1 MGYVKCRS
9 CDGIGKKFF
18 DRYDKSGRYYE
29 KVVDCKA
36 CSGTGI
42 NQKFYSKNCE
52 KCYAEIIYPRAANYP
67 PKYCRDCKERIQAE
81 RERQAAKWKT
91 KSCKKCHQTIK
102 YNVEWN
108 KIPELCKDC
117 IAKEKAKWKE
127 KNCKSCLA
135 TIKYNT
141 DWQKIPEQCP
151 SCIEKERAK
160 WKEKSCESCG
170 GVIKFNIEWKKIPTL
185 CKKCRDEDK
194 GKWRKGRCED
204 CYAEIS
210 YRTDWDFI
218 PTKCSRCKQKDKD
231 CENLIRGDWEYL
243 RRLAVTYESGH
254 KSGWSKPIQG
264 SINGHLVTVS
274 FGFGNREGECLICDG
289 HVFDEEFFKQS
300 CNHDHYNGGKGP
312 HSSPKTRGKYSGPGC

>member
-52 KCYAEIIYPRAANYP
+52 KCYAEIIYPRTANYP

-127 KNCKSCLA
+127 KKCKSCSA

-141 DWQKIPEQCP
+141 DWQKIPELCP
-151 SCIEKERAK
+151 GCIKKERAK
-160 WKEKSCESCG
+160 WKEKSCKGCG
-170 GVIKFNIEWKKIPTL
+170 KTIKYNIDWKKIPEL
-185 CKKCRDEDK
+185 CKDCISKEKAKIKVKSCEACGRDVKYNTDWPRPPKFCRECANVLRILKGKEGVNKAKALEYFHRQPQIVQDGSRKTGNYVTVKSGYSRDYRKICSDFIVRDK
-194 GKWRKGRCED
+194 GLRGVHYHIVIDIDGNIIMNECRED
-204 CYAEIS
+204 
-210 YRTDWDFI
+210 
-218 PTKCSRCKQKDKD
+218 
-231 CENLIRGDWEYL
+231 
-243 RRLAVTYESGH
+243 
-254 KSGWSKPIQG
+254 
-264 SINGHLVTVS
+264 
-274 FGFGNREGECLICDG
+274 
-289 HVFDEEFFKQS
+289 
-300 CNHDHYNGGKGP
+300 HD
-312 HSSPKTRGKYSGPGC
+312 

>member
-52 KCYAEIIYPRAANYP
+52 KCYAEIIYPRTANYP

-127 KNCKSCLA
+127 KNCKKCHQTIKYNVEWNKIPELCKDCIAKEKAKWKEKNCKKCLA
-135 TIKYNT
+135 TIKYNV
-141 DWQKIPEQCP
+141 D
-151 SCIEKERAK
+151 
-160 WKEKSCESCG
+160 
-170 GVIKFNIEWKKIPTL
+170 WKKIPEL
-185 CKKCRDEDK
+185 CKDCIAKEK
-194 GKWRKGRCED
+194 AKWRVKPCEACGKD
-204 CYAEIS
+204 IRYHE
-210 YRTDWDFI
+210 DWQHI
-218 PTKCSRCKQKDKD
+218 PSLCKECKKNEVDLTNK
-231 CENLIRGDWEYL
+231 IKGDWEHL
-243 RRLAVTYESGH
+243 RRVAMTYANNH
-254 KSGWSKPIQG
+254 KGGWSRIVQG
-264 SINGHLVTVS
+264 SINGHLVTAS
-274 FGFGNREGECLICDG
+274 FGFGSKEGECLICDG
-289 HVFDEEFFKQS
+289 HIFDEREFMQHH
-300 CNHDHYNGGKGP
+300 NHDHYNGGKGP
-312 HSSPKTRGKYSGPGC
+312 HLFPKSRGKYTGPGC

>member
-160 WKEKSCESCG
+160 WKEKSCKGCG
-170 GVIKFNIEWKKIPTL
+170 KTIKYNIDWKKIPEL
-185 CKKCRDEDK
+185 CKDCIAKEKAKIKVKSCEACGRDVKYNTDWPRPPKFCRECANVLRILK
-194 GKWRKGRCED
+194 GKEGVNKAKALEYFHTQEQMVQSGRKKTGAYVTVKSGYNYTRGLIC
-204 CYAEIS
+204 S
-210 YRTDWDFI
+210 DFI
-218 PTKCSRCKQKDKD
+218 
-231 CENLIRGDWEYL
+231 I
-243 RRLAVTYESGH
+243 
-254 KSGWSKPIQG
+254 
-264 SINGHLVTVS
+264 
-274 FGFGNREGECLICDG
+274 
-289 HVFDEEFFKQS
+289 
-300 CNHDHYNGGKGP
+300 
-312 HSSPKTRGKYSGPGC
+312 

>member
-81 RERQAAKWKT
+81 RERQAVKWKT

-127 KNCKSCLA
+127 KN
-135 TIKYNT
+135 NN
-141 DWQKIPEQCP
+141 
-151 SCIEKERAK
+151 AK
-160 WKEKSCESCG
+160 HQHH
-170 GVIKFNIEWKKIPTL
+170 N
-185 CKKCRDEDK
+185 
-194 GKWRKGRCED
+194 
-204 CYAEIS
+204 Y
-210 YRTDWDFI
+210 
-218 PTKCSRCKQKDKD
+218 Q
-231 CENLIRGDWEYL
+231 
-243 RRLAVTYESGH
+243 
-254 KSGWSKPIQG
+254 
-264 SINGHLVTVS
+264 
-274 FGFGNREGECLICDG
+274 
-289 HVFDEEFFKQS
+289 
-300 CNHDHYNGGKGP
+300 
-312 HSSPKTRGKYSGPGC
+312 

>member
-52 KCYAEIIYPRAANYP
+52 KCYAEIIYPRTANYP

-108 KIPELCKDC
+108 KIPELCKDV
-117 IAKEKAKWKE
+117 
-127 KNCKSCLA
+127 LL
-135 TIKYNT
+135 
-141 DWQKIPEQCP
+141 
-151 SCIEKERAK
+151 
-160 WKEKSCESCG
+160 
-170 GVIKFNIEWKKIPTL
+170 KK
-185 CKKCRDEDK
+185 
-194 GKWRKGRCED
+194 
-204 CYAEIS
+204 
-210 YRTDWDFI
+210 
-218 PTKCSRCKQKDKD
+218 
-231 CENLIRGDWEYL
+231 
-243 RRLAVTYESGH
+243 RLSGA
-254 KSGWSKPIQG
+254 
-264 SINGHLVTVS
+264 
-274 FGFGNREGECLICDG
+274 
-289 HVFDEEFFKQS
+289 
-300 CNHDHYNGGKGP
+300 
-312 HSSPKTRGKYSGPGC
+312 